1 MRIPYDILA
10 AEGLRALGSV
20 YSYILKCELE
30 KPLIDLVFLR
40 SSQINGCAFCIDAHA
55 RDAIAGGASIDQLM
69 LVSAWREAGDLFTD
83 RERAG
88 LAWAEVVT
96 AIAETHASDDDFQ
109 AARQAFSEKEL
120 ADLTLAIGIINTY
133 NRLAISF
140 RKEPAVLKK
149 IRAAS

>member
-10 AEGLRALGSV
+10 ADGLKALGSV

-55 RDAIAGGASIDQLM
+55 RDAIAGGATIDKLM
-69 LVSAWREAGDLFTD
+69 LVSAWREAGDLFSV

-96 AIAETHASDDDFQ
+96 AIAETRASDEDFG
-109 AARQAFSEKEL
+109 AARRVFSEKEL

-140 RKEPAVLKK
+140 RREPASRKK
-149 IRAAS
+149 LNASS